1 MMDSKHGVSLNLPA
15 KNIIDF
21 AFFALNSI
29 WRYMHL
35 VNRNIS
41 FSSVIKHHNKANNRR
56 KHLIGV
62 YRLGGIRVQHHHG
75 RVGMS
80 LT

>member
-1 MMDSKHGVSLNLPA
+1 MMNSKHGVPLNLPA

-21 AFFALNSI
+21 LVVNSI

-41 FSSVIKHHNKANNRR
+41 FASVIKYHNQGK
-56 KHLIGV
+56 
-62 YRLGGIRVQHHHG
+62 
-75 RVGMS
+75 
-80 LT
+80 